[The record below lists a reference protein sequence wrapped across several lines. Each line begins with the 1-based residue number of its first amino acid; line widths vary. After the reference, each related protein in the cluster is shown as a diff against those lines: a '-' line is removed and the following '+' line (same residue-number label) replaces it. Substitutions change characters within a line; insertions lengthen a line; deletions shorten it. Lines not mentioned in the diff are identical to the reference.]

1 NGRES
6 DTRLAHVP
14 TALERAGN
22 FSASGVT
29 VRDPFTGLPFP
40 GNIIPASRM
49 STAGLAAAAL
59 YPMPDRADAQT
70 NFASSPLAD
79 RRAARSPIKTDHT
92 IWQGSP
98 LMFRYSFSRD
108 NRDQPY
114 PVRARNLPGFGIS
127 VLDQG
132 QSFAS
137 GLTKAW
143 TARIFNELRVGV
155 NALYRDNA
163 PQSAGT

>member
-49 STAGLAAAAL
+49 SAAGLAAANL
-59 YPMPDRADAQT
+59 YPMPNRADAQT

-79 RRAARSPIKTDHT
+79 RSAVQFTIKTDHT
-92 IWQGSP
+92 VWQGSP

-108 NRDQPY
+108 DRDQPV
-114 PVRARNLPGFGIS
+114 PRRPPQLPGFVRS
-127 VLDQG
+127 
-132 QSFAS
+132 
-137 GLTKAW
+137 
-143 TARIFNELRVGV
+143 RP
-155 NALYRDNA
+155 A
-163 PQSAGT
+163 P